1 MSQTMVSSGGNP
13 DPDEWKDFDF
23 STVKVEKPRA
33 TRPLP
38 RREIVRLIIIGLVGG
53 ALVWILRLMLESWV
67 LSPLF
72 CRTPDTVSICT
83 NAGSTAFIMS
93 LIIIGSI
100 SVSLLVSARVFRPV
114 LITLAT
120 FVSLGALWFILD
132 SRGAILATFLSA
144 IFGVLLYLFFASIA
158 AVKRYILATV
168 LMIALVIAFW
178 LLARA

>member
-23 STVKVEKPRA
+23 STVKIEKPRA

-100 SVSLLVSARVFRPV
+100 
-114 LITLAT
+114 
-120 FVSLGALWFILD
+120 
-132 SRGAILATFLSA
+132 
-144 IFGVLLYLFFASIA
+144 
-158 AVKRYILATV
+158 
-168 LMIALVIAFW
+168 
-178 LLARA
+178 

>member
-1 MSQTMVSSGGNP
+1 MSQTMVSSGGTSE
-13 DPDEWKDFDF
+13 PDEWKDFDF

-33 TRPLP
+33 TRVLP
-38 RREIVRLIIIGLVGG
+38 RREAIRLAIIGLAGG
-53 ALVWILRLMLESWV
+53 ALVWILRLILESWV

-72 CRTPDTVSICT
+72 CRTPDTVSICA
-83 NAGSTAFIMS
+83 NAGSTAFVMS
-93 LIIIGSI
+93 LIIVGSVA
-100 SVSLLVSARVFRPV
+100 VSLLVSARVFRPV

>member
-1 MSQTMVSSGGNP
+1 MVSSGGNP

-23 STVKVEKPRA
+23 STVKIEKPRA

-72 CRTPDTVSICT
+72 CRTPDTASICA
-83 NAGSTAFIMS
+83 NAGSTAFVMS
-93 LIIIGSI
+93 LIIVGSVA
-100 SVSLLVSARVFRPV
+100 VSLLVSTRVFRPV
-114 LITLAT
+114 LVTLAT

-132 SRGAILATFLSA
+132 SRSAILATLLSA
-144 IFGVLLYLFFASIA
+144 IFGALLYLFFALVA
-158 AVKRYILATV
+158 AVKRYLLAIILMV
-168 LMIALVIAFW
+168 ALTIAFW